1 VDLARLNAIV
11 ELALPG
17 SVVALARLHAVV
29 ALARLHAVVALAR
42 LSAVVKL
49 ARLGA
54 VVWSPVVTYFSIQGV
69 APCRARGSLLSYS
82 ILCACEYGSNE

>member
-1 VDLARLNAIV
+1 VLSLSLHVLVSSSSLASWCRRFAF
-11 ELALPG
+11 AC
-17 SVVALARLHAVV
+17 
-29 ALARLHAVVALAR
+29 

-54 VVWSPVVTYFSIQGV
+54 VVWSQVLTYFSIQGV